1 MSTLM
6 IKDGDQIEL
15 KINDKVYY
23 FNCYHN
29 QHEGDDVC
37 PYEINQL
44 REREGD
50 GDENLLDAYS
60 HISFVQ
66 AFIRMLRT
74 LEKGQKDG

>member
-29 QHEGDDVC
+29 QHEDNNGC

-44 REREGD
+44 CERG
-50 GDENLLDAYS
+50 GVLVLKIY
-60 HISFVQ
+60 
-66 AFIRMLRT
+66 
-74 LEKGQKDG
+74 